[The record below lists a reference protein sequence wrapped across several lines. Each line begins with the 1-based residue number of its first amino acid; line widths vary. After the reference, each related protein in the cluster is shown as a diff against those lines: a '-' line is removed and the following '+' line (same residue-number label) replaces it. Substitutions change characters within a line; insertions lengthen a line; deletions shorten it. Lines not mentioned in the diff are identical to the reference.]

1 MSLMPTISWNPNQEA
16 DLAGYR
22 IYYGLNATLNPAE
35 GYVEIL
41 MPCRPMLRLTTGL
54 TKYVPNY
61 FRVTAFDTSN
71 NESAFSEVVS
81 TFVSGGLIMK

>member
-1 MSLMPTISWNPNQEA
+1 MSLQPTVSWTPNTEA

-22 IYYGLNATLNPAE
+22 IYYGIVSRDYTDHF
-35 GYVEIL
+35 EIL

-54 TKYVPNY
+54 TKYVANY

-71 NESAFSEVVS
+71 NESAFSDEVS
-81 TFVSGGLIMK
+81 TLVSGGLIMK

>member
-1 MSLMPTISWNPNQEA
+1 MSLQPTISWTPNQEN

-22 IYYGLNATLNPAE
+22 IYYGIRSLD
-35 GYVEIL
+35 YSDYFQIL
-41 MPCRPMLRLTTGL
+41 MPCRPMLRLTAGL

-71 NESAFSEVVS
+71 NESLFSPEVS
-81 TFVSGGLIMK
+81 TVVSGGLIMK